1 MANALGGMIVRLGLD
16 ATDFTRGLTKSELA
30 AQRFAASF
38 SNQVAFGVGKAIIA
52 LKALDEAVAF
62 AIRAFPELIE
72 QAGNFQ
78 DLAEKTGASAEA
90 LASFAISAKVAG
102 TDMEAIAQAS
112 IKLSKNMAAVNDES
126 KAAGAALV
134 ALGIPIAEFKKLD
147 PAAQFERLAKAQA
160 AFADGSGK
168 TAAFEVL
175 TSSRSGLA
183 QLLPFF
189 KELETVGGRQVIL
202 TQKQIEQA
210 DEYSDKQKRLAGTL
224 NAYAQVVAI
233 GMLPALNSLTKAT
246 VELVGEML
254 GFDSISKTLKNENAI
269 GAFAESA
276 ALKVAFLV
284 DALTGVVTVAST
296 VKLAFETM
304 ERAGA
309 KFVQGKFAEAKAI
322 REAGAAEIEV
332 LLQRRG
338 LVSRLEDEFAK
349 QKANASTNLADT
361 FASGNKPLGKP
372 QVKFSSAA
380 KKDGSAASDAE
391 SLARRILDGQIKA
404 LEASVARE
412 RDILQARESFL
423 RDSFTDGLLSV
434 NNYYS
439 QLQAA
444 RDANLQHA
452 ISVLDQEIAKRKAF
466 AATLTKASDREGE
479 QNKIADLLEKQEG
492 LIRNARFS
500 EEALARDRDR
510 STAQYLGQLAELNA
524 KMLELAGNTA
534 AAAAIRF
541 DAQNAG
547 LDSLLRAS
555 GNEAGRAQLRSIRE
569 QEQVQKQLNDESKK
583 YQLIL
588 DQGFIAQ
595 ERINIAR
602 ESGAIGE
609 LEALART
616 SAANR
621 ALLPLMQARIDALAE
636 IAAKSQDP
644 ADLLK
649 VEQLRVAMERLG
661 AQTDLV
667 KDKFNNIF
675 SGAFSDAIAAL
686 ADGTKSFKDAARD
699 LGKSITGQINKI
711 AADTIA
717 GQLFGKEGA
726 LSGIGGIFS
735 KLFGG
740 DGAAGGATAAASA
753 AALSGSAASLTAS
766 GATLTAAGATVT
778 ASGATLAASGG
789 VLTAAGAALT
799 AAAGALTASAAA
811 SAASGFAD
819 IFGSALGGLA
829 QGGGLAGG
837 TNFARGGMTLVGERG
852 PELVNLPRGAQ
863 VIPNDVLMAKRDQ
876 RNVTI
881 NQSINVMPGATTAS
895 AMQAANLAG
904 QQARRAVVRN
914 G

>member
-16 ATDFTRGLTKSELA
+16 ATDFISGLTKSERA
-30 AQRFAASF
+30 AQRFAGSF

-112 IKLSKNMAAVNDES
+112 IKLSKSMAAVDDES

-160 AFADGSGK
+160 TFAGGIGK
-168 TAAFEVL
+168 TAAFEAL
-175 TSSRSGLA
+175 MKGGA

-210 DEYSDKQKRLAGTL
+210 DDYADKQKRLTGTL

-254 GFDSISKTLKNENAI
+254 GIDSVSKTLKNENAI

-322 REAGAAEIEV
+322 REAGAAEIDV

-349 QKANASTNLADT
+349 QKANANANLADQ
-361 FASGNKPLGKP
+361 FAGGNKPRGKP
-372 QVKFSSAA
+372 LVPFKGAADKSA
-380 KKDGSAASDAE
+380 GNEAE

-434 NNYYS
+434 ENYYS

-500 EEALARDRDR
+500 EEALARDRER
-510 STAQYLGQLAELNA
+510 STAQYLDQLSELNA
-524 KMLELAGNTA
+524 KMLDLAGNTA
-534 AAAAIRF
+534 KAAAIRF
-541 DAQNAG
+541 DVQNRG

-555 GNEAGRAQLRSIRE
+555 GNEGARAQVQAIRE

-583 YQLIL
+583 YQLIIE
-588 DQGFIAQ
+588 QGSIAQ

-675 SGAFSDAIAAL
+675 SGALSDAL
-686 ADGTKSFKDAARD
+686 SQLLDRTKSLKDATRD
-699 LGKSITGQINKI
+699 LVKSITGQINRI
-711 AADTIA
+711 ATDTIA
-717 GQLFGKEGA
+717 GQVFGKGGA

-895 AMQAANLAG
+895 AMQAANMAG